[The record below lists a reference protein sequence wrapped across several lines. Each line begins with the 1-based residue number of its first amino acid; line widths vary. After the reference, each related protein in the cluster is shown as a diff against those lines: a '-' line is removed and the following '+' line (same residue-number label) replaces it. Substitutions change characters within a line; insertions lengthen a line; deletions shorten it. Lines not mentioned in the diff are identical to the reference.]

1 MGKWLSLG
9 PDQQTAGGPAAAA
22 WAGAGGVDA
31 SPPLRVTKRMAGI
44 RAAQDARRDPE
55 AVVFWMVVWHHGR
68 LTQGDPAPD
77 E

>member
-1 MGKWLSLG
+1 M
-9 PDQQTAGGPAAAA
+9 
-22 WAGAGGVDA
+22 DA